1 MLSAAAHVR
10 TCAVCVPGGSH
21 GGELGVCR
29 AAYHLEHERP
39 VGIVEKER
47 AEVARVRY
55 PLRAAQ
61 IQVDRIAA
69 RLY

>member
-10 TCAVCVPGGSH
+10 TCAVCVSGGSH
-21 GGELGVCR
+21 GELGVCR